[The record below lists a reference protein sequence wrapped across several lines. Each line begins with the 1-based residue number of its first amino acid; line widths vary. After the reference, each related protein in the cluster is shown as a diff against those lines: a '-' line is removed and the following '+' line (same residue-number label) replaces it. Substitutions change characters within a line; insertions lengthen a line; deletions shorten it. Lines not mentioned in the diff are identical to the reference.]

1 MARQSGEGTN
11 DEHILTRL
19 CPQRPDTSK
28 RNPNR
33 NLPSDPAVAL
43 NGLPPLISAS
53 SSFRSS
59 DVLSQGRPLAFRLHH
74 SPKAG
79 LPFIIFL
86 CLAPPPRS
94 RLASALGGTSILSSQ
109 ALHPLFF
116 LFLPVSKDQTPCL
129 LLFLL

>member
-1 MARQSGEGTN
+1 MSTFSHDYVLRE
-11 DEHILTRL
+11 
-19 CPQRPDTSK
+19 PDTST

-53 SSFRSS
+53 SSFCSS
-59 DVLSQGRPLAFRLHH
+59 DVLSRPVPGSASCVQIAPLPEGRTPIHHLPLF
-74 SPKAG
+74 S
-79 LPFIIFL
+79 
-86 CLAPPPRS
+86 PPPRS

-116 LFLPVSKDQTPCL
+116 LSLPVSKDQTPCL